1 MTVMP
6 EFDPLAILDKVNR
19 ISDAEIARSK
29 AEWRALYG
37 ELDPFAV
44 APFVKYGAP
53 LSNEGRR
60 LASLLNRALHGR
72 LPVTA
77 DIRFE
82 LVQFLSARLSD
93 PTKDIDQRRY
103 GMALYRHRQRL
114 IALLECYSRRIKRGR
129 ARPTADGTRSS
140 PAPTGTWST
149 TNYGAWLG
157 QPLALKSQNLF
168 AKSLPTPP
176 STPAGNTISA
186 LKGAQSR
193 FAKSFAFAVLNC
205 VSAER
210 LQPPTLLTLPSTTRA
225 GGACSMASLMNSQ
238 SLRSLNTASRCR
250 MRAAASRRY

>member
-1 MTVMP
+1 MP

-129 ARPTADGTRSS
+129 ARPTADGIYRSTNRKRIK
-140 PAPTGTWST
+140 APCADCGIDTLQPGPDWSWST

-193 FAKSFAFAVLNC
+193 LPKSFAFPVWNC

-210 LQPPTLLTLPSTTRA
+210 LQPPTLLTLPSTT
-225 GGACSMASLMNSQ
+225 ASESG
-238 SLRSLNTASRCR
+238 NTISALKGDARVP
-250 MRAAASRRY
+250 A

>member
-60 LASLLNRALHGR
+60 LASLLNRTLHGR

-129 ARPTADGTRSS
+129 ARPTADGIYRSTNRKRIK
-140 PAPTGTWST
+140 APCADCGIDT
-149 TNYGAWLG
+149 
-157 QPLALKSQNLF
+157 
-168 AKSLPTPP
+168 
-176 STPAGNTISA
+176 
-186 LKGAQSR
+186 
-193 FAKSFAFAVLNC
+193 
-205 VSAER
+205 
-210 LQPPTLLTLPSTTRA
+210 LQPGPDWYMVHDQLWRMAWPTAGAEIAEPLREILADAPVDA
-225 GGACSMASLMNSQ
+225 GGQYDFGFERCAEPPPEILCIPCLE
-238 SLRSLNTASRCR
+238 LRLGRALTAADFTDAPVNDGIREWQYNFGFER
-250 MRAAASRRY
+250 